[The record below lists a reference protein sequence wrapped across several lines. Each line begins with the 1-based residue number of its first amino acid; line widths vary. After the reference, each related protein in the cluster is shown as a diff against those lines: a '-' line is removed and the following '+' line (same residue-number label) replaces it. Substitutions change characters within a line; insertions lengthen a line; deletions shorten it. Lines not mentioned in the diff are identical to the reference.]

1 MKCSTMAHQSL
12 HSPTNP
18 HFFQPLLPGFH
29 THLNIPVAFFSK
41 HVQGRNKHIKTAK
54 LRTDASAKTW
64 LVKINGLRFTDGW
77 EDFAVAHELR
87 IGDIII
93 FRHEGEMVFHV
104 TAFGPSCCDIQ
115 YTSASSHNIIDD
127 SQDQA
132 NNTGNSSGE
141 KRKRVKKNPRTKEES
156 SSDHSHFVAHV
167 SPSSMHT
174 FVRPGWRSF
183 CAENGMNQGHHC
195 TFELVRK
202 SAPPVLRLS
211 RAEHDPKPAPESSL
225 HHSYYV
231 GSVSSNSLRTD
242 KLYLQMKFVA
252 ANGLKKGFSE
262 IILKNEWGGRWSVG
276 LRHYASSN
284 RTYLGPGW
292 KTFCQVNGIKA
303 EDSFMFKLVET
314 GDKPV
319 LLLCTSNRGK
329 TPLECSEDSD
339 DVNSLSS
346 DTSSGDDSGE
356 ESQESEEES
365 LEDDSSSKDCVEM
378 EKRKRSLRCKY
389 PSSYSKHR
397 FVRLTLTQN
406 ALKTSKWVVDLLK
419 NKSTGTMRIRKGWR
433 ELCDAHGV
441 KVGESFLLELIWD
454 EEAIPN
460 IPVAFFLKHVQG
472 LSNDHIKTAKLT
484 TDASTKTW
492 LVKVDGVRLTDGWE
506 DFAVGHDLR
515 IGDITIFRHEGEMVF
530 HVTAF
535 GPSFCDIQYTSAS
548 SHNINDDSQDQ
559 TNNTENSSGEKRK
572 RVKKK
577 PRRKEESSSDHSHFM
592 AHVSPSSL
600 RFDRLYVPISFS
612 RSNGLDNMSGKEIV
626 LLNQEGRSWN
636 LNITY
641 TKASVQTLVGPGW
654 RRFCAEN
661 GMNQGHHYTFKLVG
675 KSAPPVIR
683 LSLAEPAPEPSLHHS
698 YYVGSVSSNSLRTD
712 KLYIQR
718 KFVNENGLK
727 GLSEIILK
735 SECGGRWSLGLRY
748 YKSLDHT
755 YLGPGWKTFCQVNG
769 IKTGDSF
776 MFKVVETGDK
786 PVLLLCSYNHG
797 KTPLECSEESD
808 DVNSL
813 SSDTSSGESQE
824 SEEENFEDEGS
835 SEESFE
841 MVKRE
846 NSSRCRAS
854 SSYSQDRFVKLT
866 LTPRALKTYK
876 LMLPLGFT
884 RVNGINKPGKI
895 TLLDK
900 DGVKKQVVD
909 LLDQNRNI
917 GIMRL
922 GKGWREFCDA
932 HGVKVGQSFLLELI
946 WEDEEANPV
955 LKFCTKL

>member
-1 MKCSTMAHQSL
+1 MAHQSL

-132 NNTGNSSGE
+132 NNTVTGNSSGE

-167 SPSSMHT
+167 SPSSLSCDRLYVPKGFAKSNGLDNMSGKEIVLLNEEGRSWNLNITYNESGMHT

-406 ALKTSKWVVDLLK
+406 ALKTSVKHLPLGFTRVNGINKPRKIMLLGKDGVKKWVVDLLK

-454 EEAIPN
+454 EEAIP
-460 IPVAFFLKHVQG
+460 
-472 LSNDHIKTAKLT
+472 
-484 TDASTKTW
+484 
-492 LVKVDGVRLTDGWE
+492 
-506 DFAVGHDLR
+506 
-515 IGDITIFRHEGEMVF
+515 
-530 HVTAF
+530 
-535 GPSFCDIQYTSAS
+535 
-548 SHNINDDSQDQ
+548 
-559 TNNTENSSGEKRK
+559 
-572 RVKKK
+572 
-577 PRRKEESSSDHSHFM
+577 
-592 AHVSPSSL
+592 
-600 RFDRLYVPISFS
+600 
-612 RSNGLDNMSGKEIV
+612 
-626 LLNQEGRSWN
+626 
-636 LNITY
+636 
-641 TKASVQTLVGPGW
+641 
-654 RRFCAEN
+654 
-661 GMNQGHHYTFKLVG
+661 
-675 KSAPPVIR
+675 
-683 LSLAEPAPEPSLHHS
+683 
-698 YYVGSVSSNSLRTD
+698 
-712 KLYIQR
+712 
-718 KFVNENGLK
+718 
-727 GLSEIILK
+727 
-735 SECGGRWSLGLRY
+735 
-748 YKSLDHT
+748 
-755 YLGPGWKTFCQVNG
+755 
-769 IKTGDSF
+769 
-776 MFKVVETGDK
+776 
-786 PVLLLCSYNHG
+786 
-797 KTPLECSEESD
+797 
-808 DVNSL
+808 
-813 SSDTSSGESQE
+813 
-824 SEEENFEDEGS
+824 
-835 SEESFE
+835 
-841 MVKRE
+841 
-846 NSSRCRAS
+846 
-854 SSYSQDRFVKLT
+854 
-866 LTPRALKTYK
+866 
-876 LMLPLGFT
+876 
-884 RVNGINKPGKI
+884 
-895 TLLDK
+895 
-900 DGVKKQVVD
+900 
-909 LLDQNRNI
+909 
-917 GIMRL
+917 
-922 GKGWREFCDA
+922 
-932 HGVKVGQSFLLELI
+932 
-946 WEDEEANPV
+946 V

>member
-1 MKCSTMAHQSL
+1 MAHQSL

-167 SPSSMHT
+167 SPSSLSCDRLEIVLLNEEGRSWNLNITYNESGMHT

-406 ALKTSKWVVDLLK
+406 ALKTS
-419 NKSTGTMRIRKGWR
+419 
-433 ELCDAHGV
+433 V
-441 KVGESFLLELIWD
+441 K
-454 EEAIPN
+454 N